1 VRSHPRTTT
10 TTARTRLGALVV
22 ALIVVV
28 ATATGGASTA
38 RRAEAQA
45 SAPTFSSVPL
55 ASWRTN
61 GTGRAVLE
69 LGDVVYVGGS
79 FTQVISPDGTQRV
92 NRSNLAAF
100 DVRTGAL
107 ITSFVSDTDGRVD
120 DLLFD
125 GTTLFVSGS
134 FRTIGGVSRSRIAA
148 IDPTTGS
155 VRTSFRADADAAVY
169 SMSLATGRLYAAGQF
184 TNVNGLTRLG
194 VAAVSPATGAVDATF
209 TPSVT
214 GTVKAVAASPNGA
227 TVYIGGPYIAVNGDA
242 TARDITT
249 LDGTTGAT
257 AGPKLQEVTGFVDDL
272 AMSPDGRSLIAGHSG
287 FPGFG
292 NRTAVYDTATGARRW
307 RHVVDGDVQ
316 SVHLIGNTVWSGF
329 HDGGN
334 GDGSLRLLGYDLATG
349 AQDTRFRPHF
359 DRFMGVWEVQGDND
373 ALVVAGDFSTITGV
387 AVEGFAIFPATGA
400 TNFTATV
407 LGSQPWRYLDNGT
420 DQGAAWRQPG
430 FDDASWR
437 SGIGEFGY
445 GDGGKNTRV
454 SFGPNSGDKYITT
467 YFRTTFTST
476 GAPDAVGIYMRV
488 DDGAVVYLNGTEAVR
503 DNMPAGAIGH
513 LTLARSRDGDD
524 EEYSRHFPID
534 PTLVR
539 PGTNT
544 LAVEVHQTSRTSDD
558 LSFFPTLTAHT
569 ITLPTTPT
577 TTTVPA
583 VPTTRP
589 PPTSPVPTTA
599 VATTTPS
606 PTITVTPN
614 TPPSAARKVTT
625 VDNDVLDLR
634 SALAWSIRRPGE
646 TLEGGWTNA
655 SFDDGGWAYATAP
668 ITMVTNATP
677 TVAGV
682 GVVGAARTQFSADP
696 TRPLTLM
703 VRAVPG
709 STVYVNGI
717 SVIQFPAAASAEFGT
732 PAPALRLDRA
742 ASIDTRLVTSGA
754 NVASIAYG

>member
-1 VRSHPRTTT
+1 M
-10 TTARTRLGALVV
+10 
-22 ALIVVV
+22 
-28 ATATGGASTA
+28 
-38 RRAEAQA
+38 
-45 SAPTFSSVPL
+45 PL

-107 ITSFVSDTDGRVD
+107 ITSFVGDTDGRVD

-125 GTTLFVSGS
+125 GTSLFVSGS
-134 FRTIGGVSRSRIAA
+134 FRTIWGVSRSRIAA

-169 SMSLATGRLYAAGQF
+169 SMSLAAGRLYAAGQF
-184 TNVNGLTRLG
+184 TNVNGLDRLG
-194 VAAVSPATGAVDATF
+194 IAAVSPATGAVDATF

-227 TVYIGGPYIAVNGDA
+227 AVYIGGPYIAVNGDA

-257 AGPKLQEVTGFVDDL
+257 AGPTLQEVTGFVDDL
-272 AMSPDGRSLIAGHSG
+272 TVSPDGRSLVAGHSG
-287 FPGFG
+287 FPGIG
-292 NRTAVYDTATGARRW
+292 NRTAVYDTASGAGRW

-349 AQDTRFRPHF
+349 AQDTTFRPHF
-359 DRFMGVWEVQGDND
+359 DRFMGVWEVHGDND
-373 ALVVAGDFSTITGV
+373 ALVVVGDFSTITGV

-420 DQGAAWRQPG
+420 DQGTAWRQRG
-430 FDDASWR
+430 FNDIDWK

-445 GDGGKNTRV
+445 GDGGENTRV
-454 SFGPNSGDKYITT
+454 SFGTSSGDKYITT
-467 YFRTTFTST
+467 YFRTTFTSS
-476 GAPDAVGIYMRV
+476 GAPDAVGIYLRV
-488 DDGAVVYLNGTEAVR
+488 DDGAVVYINGTEAIR
-503 DNMPAGAIGH
+503 DNMPSGAIGH
-513 LTLARSRDGDD
+513 LTPARSRDGDA

-534 PTLVR
+534 PALVR

-558 LSFFPTLTAHT
+558 LSFFHTLTAHP
-569 ITLPTTPT
+569 ITLPTT
-577 TTTVPA
+577 TTTVPT
-583 VPTTRP
+583 VPTT
-589 PPTSPVPTTA
+589 S
-599 VATTTPS
+599 PS

-614 TPPSAARKVTT
+614 SPPSAARRVTT

-646 TLEGGWTNA
+646 TLELGWADA
-655 SFDDGGWAYATAP
+655 SFDDGAWAYATAP

-677 TVAGV
+677 TIAGV
-682 GVVGAARTQFSADP
+682 GVVGAVRTQFSADP

-717 SVIQFPAAASAEFGT
+717 SVIQFPAAANAASGT
-732 PAPALRLDRA
+732 LAPALRLDRA
-742 ASIDTRLVTSGA
+742 VSIDARLVTPGA